1 MGEISE
7 NICLFLIVAI
17 LCAIGFAIFYK
28 TYLYVI
34 DKFLFN
40 EFTWLLQKTIYKSYL
55 VFKSIIYAVLLAYF
69 VLAIYSF
76 FTSYW
81 IYGLLI
87 FGCLI
92 YLFVKVWKSKK
103 EGKFNL
109 RKDFEFQKYNSK
121 VSYYNDQTEEYRR
134 KSFDSIIDKIKRTEL
149 SGISNEEYKNFL
161 NENFLPKID
170 KLLAFEYYDSKLFNS
185 ISDNYTTTLFYRK
198 YIKNVLETISR
209 IDKLTKNLSLLNMD
223 YQVIID
229 MLLDIRLIKFDD
241 NEGLHYDISIIDMEI
256 DKILNSDKENSNI
269 EKSLLIINQSID
281 NLKLAFDK
289 VGFED
294 KLSRQIN
301 ALDELKEKI
310 NLIQPEKNYLI
321 YVLSGNCT
329 VNSLT
334 EILTSQLE
342 SYDNIKMSAE
352 NISDVQEF
360 VKRRFRN
367 KANKQPTKKGEKYK
381 DRSFFIKNR
390 EEFYKAASYSISKF
404 SLEKKKF
411 AEIIFEEFS
420 DIGHS
425 LKTIENRL

>member
-7 NICLFLIVAI
+7 NIRLFLIVAI
-17 LCAIGFAIFYK
+17 LCVIGFAIFYK

-40 EFTWLLQKTIYKSYL
+40 EFTWLLQKTIYRSYL

-241 NEGLHYDISIIDMEI
+241 NEGLHYDISLIDMEI

-269 EKSLLIINQSID
+269 EKSLLVINQSID

-294 KLSRQIN
+294 KLSGQIN

-310 NLIQPEKNYLI
+310 NLIQPEKI
-321 YVLSGNCT
+321 
-329 VNSLT
+329 
-334 EILTSQLE
+334 ILTRCAL
-342 SYDNIKMSAE
+342 
-352 NISDVQEF
+352 
-360 VKRRFRN
+360 
-367 KANKQPTKKGEKYK
+367 
-381 DRSFFIKNR
+381 
-390 EEFYKAASYSISKF
+390 
-404 SLEKKKF
+404 
-411 AEIIFEEFS
+411 
-420 DIGHS
+420 
-425 LKTIENRL
+425 